1 MPPRYTEEFRVEAVK
16 QVTVNNY
23 GIVETAER
31 LGIHHDSLRNWIK
44 KYKTLEA
51 YEQSINLHIKNQME
65 YMDIEIFI
73 RT

>member
-1 MPPRYTEEFRVEAVK
+1 MPPRYTEEFRVEVVK

-44 KYKTLEA
+44 K
-51 YEQSINLHIKNQME
+51 
-65 YMDIEIFI
+65 
-73 RT
+73 